1 MTVTTTV
8 AAAVSYAQRAD
19 ADKRYDDAAASWQE
33 AADNLTATG
42 GAETTAGQTLVTT
55 YLANKAAS
63 IANSHKAGAI

>member
-8 AAAVSYAQRAD
+8 AQAVSYAQRAD
-19 ADKRYDDAAASWQE
+19 ADKRFDDGAASWQE
-33 AADNLTATG
+33 AADCLAAASGTQTS
-42 GAETTAGQTLVTT
+42 AGQALVVT